1 MTTDS
6 LIVRLPVDEYRSH
19 PIPFLNQDT
28 SRPKVG
34 SCYVAVEA
42 LPLELR
48 DWLDVNPRAPSLKK
62 GSDELKGPVA
72 TAIVQT
78 LMEKPEMMAL
88 MNNGITILVEKAEH
102 LKGAGGKG
110 ELILT
115 LSDKSQH
122 GVPNGAHTLSAIF
135 QTNEDPDRPDPWNA
149 KVRLHIFEGLE
160 KEVIPAM
167 AEGLNRSLQ
176 VDDKSLENLR
186 GLFDKIKNQMDG
198 RLGHDQIAYFQGDP
212 KPVDVQYVLSLM
224 VALNLTVFP
233 DRKAHPNVYFGQ
245 TGKVLDKFSEDQTG
259 SNAPQSFDIM
269 LPKLPEILMLADEI
283 QRRGV
288 KLLPRLKVKIANAKN
303 TGRVASVAH
312 KQREAYFAGGQ
323 IDGFFPVGWLFPM
336 ISAFRA
342 NISKTDWDNG
352 LFKWIKDPMEV
363 LDATIDELC
372 EIIKEEHTSNKE
384 KPAEV
389 GKKPAA
395 YRLCYG
401 VLVQE
406 VNV

>member
-1 MTTDS
+1 MASS

-19 PIPFLNQDT
+19 PIPFVNQDS

-42 LPLELR
+42 LPTELR
-48 DWLDVNPRAPSLKK
+48 DWLEVNPRAPSLKK

-72 TAIVQT
+72 TAIVET
-78 LMEKPEMMAL
+78 LMEKPDMMAL

-102 LKGAGGKG
+102 VKSAGGKG
-110 ELILT
+110 ELTLT
-115 LSDKSQH
+115 LSDKAQH

-135 QTNEDPDRPDPWNA
+135 QTSEDPDRPDPWNA
-149 KVRLHIFEGLE
+149 MVRLHIFEGLE
-160 KEVIPAM
+160 KDVIPAM

-198 RLGHDQIAYFQGDP
+198 KAGHDQIAYFQGDP
-212 KPVDVQYVLSLM
+212 KPVDVQYLLSLM

-233 DRKAHPNVYFGQ
+233 DRKTHPNTYFGQ
-245 TGKVLDKFSEDQTG
+245 TGKVLDKFAEDQTG
-259 SNAPQSFDIM
+259 PTPVQSFDIM
-269 LPKLPEILMLADEI
+269 LPKLQEILKLADEV

-288 KLLPRLKVKIANAKN
+288 KLLPRLKVKTANAKN

-342 NISKTDWDNG
+342 NISKSDWDNG
-352 LFKWIKDPMEV
+352 LFKWIRDPMVV
-363 LDATIDELC
+363 LDATIDEMC
-372 EIIKEEHTSNKE
+372 DIIKEEHISNKE

-401 VLVQE
+401 VLAQE
-406 VNV
+406 VSI